1 LEMARHEP
9 ETYMRH
15 CKYLILILVAF
26 ILIGSIQSSSAEMR
40 QTPSLQATDTK
51 VDYLEQGNEL
61 LNADRLS
68 DAEALFRKAITAEP
82 NNLLFHAQLSFSLIE
97 QQKYREADSILDS
110 ILAKDPQFTAAL
122 WYRSL
127 SRFSEARYEEAIRGF
142 EVVLPLLRP
151 DQPQVSV
158 AHWMIA
164 TSYRKRLR
172 QDGLAYGE
180 VNSMVEHYTLYL
192 KAAGASADDREE
204 VSQYLDWVE
213 QHRPP
218 DNVKRWLVSTNEED
232 VLKHL
237 LRKERD

>member
-1 LEMARHEP
+1 MARPDP
-9 ETYMRH
+9 ETYMRY
-15 CKYLILILVAF
+15 CKYLILIFVAF
-26 ILIGSIQSSSAEMR
+26 ILIGSIHTSSAEMR
-40 QTPSLQATDTK
+40 QSPSHQATDTK

-68 DAEALFRKAITAEP
+68 EAEALFRKAITAEP
-82 NNLLFHAQLSFSLIE
+82 NNLVFHAQLVFSLIE
-97 QQKYREADSILDS
+97 QEKYREADLILDS
-110 ILAKDPQFTAAL
+110 ILAKDPQFTPAL

-127 SRFSEARYEEAIRGF
+127 CRFSEARYEEAIRGF
-142 EVVLPLLRP
+142 EVALPLLRP

-164 TSYRKRLR
+164 TSYRKRLLL
-172 QDGLAYGE
+172 DGLAYGE
-180 VNSMVEHYTLYL
+180 VDSMVEHYTLYL
-192 KAAGASADDREE
+192 KAAGASADDRQE

-218 DNVKRWLVSTNEED
+218 ENVKRWFVATSEDD
-232 VLKHL
+232 VLKQL